1 MQDEEVQTLLSKDV
15 NDNAFEAEEASIE
28 KLQSDRDQLK
38 KEVAE
43 LESQRSKEL
52 QTYKSLKDKKKK
64 IRSKYEST
72 VWNRLDTE
80 RNIKKIGEN
89 LKLIAT
95 KVDEAEEAIQFTKSM
110 EVTLNKLKQQLQQ
123 VQTNR
128 QQLENQRSNIEKKI
142 SDINITLSKESSM
155 ASLLFT
161 NRKEESNVL
170 KQLFF
175 SRKNI
180 DELLLG
186 LYSDLEYIRLNL
198 KNESHQRCNLNTV
211 TQIQFNQMQQL
222 VYFAAEDR
230 KSIDLDIDK
239 CISSHTEISKRLC
252 ATGDSVVQL
261 LGKLESGNF
270 THLEDDCNSV
280 ISSIDNNVEGIH
292 EVDKINNS
300 TELSSLFS
308 TVEKE
313 NVTLKALET
322 RQSNIAEKLKIM
334 ETKIRKLRECRKA
347 KNVK

>member
-1 MQDEEVQTLLSKDV
+1 
-15 NDNAFEAEEASIE
+15 
-28 KLQSDRDQLK
+28 
-38 KEVAE
+38 
-43 LESQRSKEL
+43 
-52 QTYKSLKDKKKK
+52 
-64 IRSKYEST
+64 
-72 VWNRLDTE
+72 
-80 RNIKKIGEN
+80 
-89 LKLIAT
+89 
-95 KVDEAEEAIQFTKSM
+95 M